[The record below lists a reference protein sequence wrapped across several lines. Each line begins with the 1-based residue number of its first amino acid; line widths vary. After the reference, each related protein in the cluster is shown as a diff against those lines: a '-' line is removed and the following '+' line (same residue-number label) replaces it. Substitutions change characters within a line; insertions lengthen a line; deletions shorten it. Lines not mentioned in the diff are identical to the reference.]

1 MRRHAS
7 ISVGHVERAL
17 ARAFE
22 RVSSSARA
30 SSQSTRGFAAAAAAA
45 ATSSPAPTRP
55 AKQIRNVAVVAHVD
69 HGKTTLVNQLLKAG
83 GIEIK
88 GDEDRLLDS
97 LELESER
104 GITIMSKATRID
116 WGDHQLNIVDTPGH
130 QDFGGEVER
139 VLSMVDGAL
148 VLVDA
153 LEGVR
158 PQTKWVFEKGD
169 PSRARGGA
177 QRRACAPAVVEFPSD
192 AVRDAMRWDGMQWD
206 AMQRDAT
213 RCNAMQSDAKRCTTA
228 TFDD

>member
-1 MRRHAS
+1 MWRYTSAG
-7 ISVGHVERAL
+7 VGRL
-17 ARAFE
+17 E
-22 RVSSSARA
+22 RVVARA
-30 SSQSTRGFAAAAAAA
+30 SASGAPWRHIRRQLAAAAAAA
-45 ATSSPAPTRP
+45 SSSPAPVRP
-55 AKQIRNVAVVAHVD
+55 AKQIRNIAVVAHVD

-158 PQTKWVFEKGD
+158 PQTKYVVVVAVCERSKKKKNLD
-169 PSRARGGA
+169 SRAPF
-177 QRRACAPAVVEFPSD
+177 APAPPSPSPSPN
-192 AVRDAMRWDGMQWD
+192 QP
-206 AMQRDAT
+206 QRH
-213 RCNAMQSDAKRCTTA
+213 CCCC
-228 TFDD
+228 